1 MRKIEIYTL
10 DYCPYCQKAKFF
22 FDEHDIK
29 YTEIRCED
37 KEDETKSIEPTI
49 DLPAL
54 IAESIDK
61 ALGDDF
67 ADKVAEKMYGNVD
80 KSRSTKGSKFEQ
92 YKKSLPTEEEP
103 EEVTTEKSSYSS
115 KEAAEFLLRK
125 QKAANPIMA
134 AVSKN
139 LE

>member
-1 MRKIEIYTL
+1 
-10 DYCPYCQKAKFF
+10 
-22 FDEHDIK
+22 
-29 YTEIRCED
+29 
-37 KEDETKSIEPTI
+37 
-49 DLPAL
+49 
-54 IAESIDK
+54 
-61 ALGDDF
+61 
-67 ADKVAEKMYGNVD
+67 MYGNVD

-103 EEVTTEKSSYSS
+103 EEHTEKSSYSS

-139 LE
+139 LK